1 MITCFP
7 RVACA
12 DQPTTYTL
20 SGLEVSEGT
29 VVELSWYPIR
39 HRTALPYQPYPKQ
52 SVLVQHA
59 QATFT
64 QTLTGQQEVK
74 LTVVAQGQ
82 PLVEFRLYVVTAD
95 LWALNPYKGDMHM
108 HSTGSDGV
116 EAPAVVAAKGRRIG
130 LDFMAL
136 TDHGNYAPSIEAQ
149 DAFRGLA
156 LDLALERGEEVHG
169 PGNGVHIIHYGGS
182 ESVNTWLH
190 THPKEIDL
198 AIAQSPN
205 HPDERVHREIA
216 LSHLTFDRIRAV
228 GGVAI
233 FCHPYWQI
241 DEGYHIAEAVT
252 DALLRDHRFDAYEVI
267 GGYWPHE
274 VESNAIQVAR
284 YHHELAQGN
293 HFPVVGVSDAH
304 GCDRGLFGWYYTV
317 LFARSPRVNDVA
329 NAIRTDR
336 SVAVEAR
343 PGHDPRPVGDFELVM
358 FTLYLLREYFPAHD
372 ALCAMEGELMLRH
385 LDGDATAADELAKLK
400 GQVAAYQ
407 ALFYGRS
414 SS

>member
-7 RVACA
+7 RVVRTDHPVNFAIN
-12 DQPTTYTL
+12 
-20 SGLEVSEGT
+20 GLEGEDGSSLRLIFT
-29 VVELSWYPIR
+29 PLR
-39 HRTALPYQPYPKQ
+39 HRSTIPYQSTSELTGVVKAGQ
-52 SVLVQHA
+52 CR
-59 QATFT
+59 FT
-64 QTLTGQQEVK
+64 HTLTGQQEVK
-74 LTVVAQGQ
+74 LTVFAQTK
-82 PLVEFRLYVVTAD
+82 VVTEFRLYVLEER

-116 EAPAVVAAKGRRIG
+116 EAPAIVAAKGRTIG

-149 DAFRGLA
+149 EAFKGLP

-190 THPKEIDL
+190 
-198 AIAQSPN
+198 S
-205 HPDERVHREIA
+205 HPDEIEAAVMQSPDHPDQRVRREIA
-216 LSHLTFDRIRAV
+216 MSHLTFDRIRDV
-228 GGVAI
+228 GGIAI

-241 DEGYHIAEAVT
+241 DDGYHIAEAVT
-252 DALLRDHRFDAYEVI
+252 EAILKEHRFDAYEVI

-274 VESNAIQVAR
+274 VESNAIQIAR
-284 YHHELAQGN
+284 YHHEMAIGN
-293 HFPVVGVSDAH
+293 RFPVVGVSDAH

-317 LFARSPRVNDVA
+317 LLAPSPHVSDVA
-329 NAIRTDR
+329 KAIRTFH

-343 PGHDPRPVGDFELVM
+343 PGHDPRPVGDFELVVY
-358 FTLYLLREYFPAHD
+358 TLYLLREYFPLHD
-372 ALCAMEGELMLRH
+372 ALCAIEGKLMLRH
-385 LDGDATAADELAKLK
+385 VEGDVTAANTLAQLK

-407 ALFYGRS
+407 EKFYGRPS
-414 SS
+414 S

>member
-7 RVACA
+7 RVVQSDRPAVF
-12 DQPTTYTL
+12 TIR
-20 SGLEVSEGT
+20 GLELKDGT
-29 VVELSWYPIR
+29 LLECTWFPIR
-39 HRTALPYQPYPKQ
+39 HRSDLPYHAPQRQ
-52 SVLVQHA
+52 TVIVEGGTCVLQH
-59 QATFT
+59 
-64 QTLTGQQEVK
+64 TLQGQQEVK
-74 LTVVAQGQ
+74 LSLSTPKGHFID
-82 PLVEFRLYVVTAD
+82 LRLYVLEEA
-95 LWALNPYKGDMHM
+95 LWKLNPYKGDMHM

-116 EAPAVVAAKGRRIG
+116 EAPAVVAAMGRKIG

-149 DAFRGLA
+149 DAFKGLP

-190 THPKEIDL
+190 SHPHEIE
-198 AIAQSPN
+198 AAVQASPV
-205 HPDERVHREIA
+205 HSDERVRREIA
-216 LSHLTFDRIRAV
+216 MSHLTFDRIREV

-252 DALLRDHRFDAYEVI
+252 DAILKDHRFDAYEVI

-274 VESNAIQVAR
+274 VESNAIQIAR
-284 YHHELAQGN
+284 YHHEQAQGN
-293 HFPVVGVSDAH
+293 RFPIVGVSDAH

-317 LFARSPRVNDVA
+317 LFAPSPKLKDVA
-329 NAIRTDR
+329 EAIRDFR

-343 PGHDPRPVGDFELVM
+343 PGHDPRPVGEFEQVV
-358 FTLYLLREYFPAHD
+358 FALYLLREYFPTHD
-372 ALCAMEGELMLRH
+372 ALCAEEGKWMLAH
-385 LDGDATAADELAKLK
+385 LDGDNDAALHLAKLQ
-400 GQVAAYQ
+400 GQVADYQ
-407 ALFYGRS
+407 AWFYGR
-414 SS
+414 

>member
-1 MITCFP
+1 MMTCTP
-7 RVACA
+7 RVVRSG
-12 DQPTTYTL
+12 QPAVFRI
-20 SGLEVSEGT
+20 SGVDVKEGT
-29 VVELSWYPIR
+29 ILQLTWFPIR
-39 HRTALPYQPYPKQ
+39 HRSELPYQTPLRQTGIIEKGACQ
-52 SVLVQHA
+52 I
-59 QATFT
+59 T
-64 QTLTGQQEVK
+64 QTLSGQQEFK
-74 LTVVAQGQ
+74 LTISTSEGHLA
-82 PLVEFRLYVVTAD
+82 EFRLYALEES
-95 LWALNPYKGDMHM
+95 LWVLNPYKGDLHM

-116 EAPAVVAAKGRRIG
+116 EAPAIVAAKGRKIG

-136 TDHGNYAPSIEAQ
+136 TDHATYAPSIEAQ
-149 DAFRGLA
+149 EAFEGLP

-190 THPKEIDL
+190 THPHEIE
-198 AIAQSPN
+198 AAMHASPK

-216 LSHLTFDRIRAV
+216 LSHLTFDRIRDV

-252 DALLRDHRFDAYEVI
+252 DTILKDHRFDAYEVI

-284 YHHELAQGN
+284 FHHEREHGN
-293 HFPVVGVSDAH
+293 RFPVVGVSDAH

-317 LFARSPRVNDVA
+317 LFAPSPKLPDVA
-329 NAIRTDR
+329 AAIREFR

-343 PGHDPRPVGDFELVM
+343 PNHDPRPVGDFELVLY
-358 FTLYLLREYFPAHD
+358 TLYLHREYFPTHD
-372 ALCAMEGELMLRH
+372 ALCAEEGRWMLAH
-385 LDGDATAADELAKLK
+385 LEGDAHAAQELAKLQ

-407 ALFYGRS
+407 ASFYGR
-414 SS
+414 